1 MVIKRLVAAMWL
13 AGVSHAVHAETFT
26 VKDIQVEGLQRVA
39 LGAAL
44 NNLPFNIGDTVNEY
58 TLSRSIKTLYAA
70 GHFDEITVLRD
81 GETIIYRVKERP
93 TINNIEFDGN
103 KDIKEEQLK
112 ESLTNQKIIV
122 GEQLDR
128 TIVRELENGLTEFF
142 HGVGKYNAKVEIK
155 LTYLPRNRV
164 NLKLEFKE
172 GDAASVRQIN
182 IVGNELFSDEE
193 ILKDTE
199 QMVDLPWW
207 RFMSSDRY
215 QKDKIKGD
223 LEKVR
228 SFYLD
233 RGYLRFDIEAN
244 TVAVSPDK
252 TSVYLTLQIKEGEQ
266 YTIKGIE
273 FVGDLIGH
281 DELIKA
287 MMPLKD
293 GQLYNGALVT
303 YTEESIAKFLAT
315 FGYAN
320 SKVRTATNINDDT
333 KEVALTINV
342 NPGKRIQVNRITVT
356 GNASTQ
362 DEVIR
367 RELRQMEGASLSN
380 DLLEM
385 SKLRIQRLPYIE
397 KVEFETKDVAGLDDK
412 VDVVFKIKERPS
424 GSFNAGVSY
433 GSYQGLA
440 FQFGVEQQSFLGS
453 GNSAGISFNTNKYQ
467 KSVNLSFTDP
477 YFTLDG
483 VSLGGNISYSDF
495 DGSRAGFEAY
505 NQKTYGIGANIGY
518 PVNEYNRL
526 TFGSNIVWNEINAN
540 SFQQDFDQIRHFRGV
555 LISADQ
561 PDADYKFT
569 NYELI
574 AGWLM
579 STLNRGTFPT
589 DGSYLGAN
597 LKVTTPNSD
606 LTYFKTSFEA
616 RNYIALSNDHA
627 WSFLSKLELG
637 YGNGYGSVNGYDH
650 TLPFNDSFSA
660 GGQNFRG
667 FENRVVGP
675 RSISRYQT
683 TVPGLP
689 DSGDGGIGVVDLP
702 SSPKYD
708 YYQVGRRSFG
718 GNALALATLELITPT
733 PFVKE
738 DYANSVRTSLFV
750 DAGNVWDTEFDI
762 NRYASLRPLPESL
775 SGGYISPQL
784 MDYSDAGMMRVSAG
798 LTVQWISPMGPLTFS
813 LAKILRKYEGD
824 EQENFSFNI
833 GTTF

>member
-1 MVIKRLVAAMWL
+1 MTIKRLVAAMWL
-13 AGVSHAVHAETFT
+13 ASASASVLAEQSFT
-26 VKDIQVEGLQRVA
+26 VQDIQVEGLQRVA

-44 NNLPFNIGDTVNEY
+44 NNLPFNIGDTVTEY
-58 TLSRSIKTLYAA
+58 TLSKSIKTLYAA

-81 GETIIYRVKERP
+81 GNAIIYRVKERP
-93 TINNIEFDGN
+93 TINAVEFDGN
-103 KDIKEEQLK
+103 KDIKEEQLQ

-122 GEQLDR
+122 GEQLDK
-128 TIVRELENGLTEFF
+128 TIIRELENGLTEFF

-193 ILKDTE
+193 IMKDIE
-199 QMVDLPWW
+199 SMVDLPWW

-215 QKDKIKGD
+215 QKDTLKGD
-223 LEKVR
+223 LEKIR
-228 SFYLD
+228 SYYLD

-252 TSVYLTLQIKEGEQ
+252 NSVYVTLQVKEGVQ
-266 YTIKGIE
+266 YNIKGIE
-273 FVGDLIGH
+273 FVGDLLGQ

-287 MMPLKD
+287 MLPLKD

-303 YTEESIAKFLAT
+303 YTEESIAKFLAS

-320 SKVRTATNINDDT
+320 SKVRTSTNINDDT
-333 KEVALTINV
+333 KEVALSINV
-342 NPGKRIQVNRITVT
+342 DPGKRVYVNRISVT
-356 GNASTQ
+356 GNSATK

-367 RELRQMEGASLSN
+367 REMRQMEGSWLSN
-380 DLLEM
+380 DRLEM
-385 SKLRIQRLPYIE
+385 SKLFIQRLPYIE
-397 KVEFETKDVAGLDDK
+397 KVEFETKDVPGVDDK
-412 VDVVFKIKERPS
+412 VDVTFKIKERPS
-424 GSFNAGVSY
+424 GSFNAGVSF

-483 VSLGGNISYSDF
+483 VSLGGSVFYSDF
-495 DGSRAGFEAY
+495 DGSRAGLEAY
-505 NQKTYGIGANIGY
+505 NQKSYGTGVNFGY
-518 PVNEYNRL
+518 PLNDFNRL
-526 TFGSNIVWNEINAN
+526 NFGVNVVWNEIN
-540 SFQQDFDQIRHFRGV
+540 SIQEFDQIRHFRGV
-555 LISADQ
+555 LIDSSN
-561 PDADYKFT
+561 PDAAYKFT
-569 NYELI
+569 NYELL
-574 AGWLM
+574 AGWVM

-589 DGSYLGAN
+589 DGTYLGAN
-597 LKVTTPNSD
+597 IKVTTPNSD
-606 LTYFKTSFEA
+606 LTYFKTNFEA
-616 RNYIALSNDHA
+616 RHYIPLSSDHG

-637 YGNGYGSVNGYDH
+637 YGNGYGDNNGYDH
-650 TLPFNDSFSA
+650 TLPFNDSFYA

-667 FENRVVGP
+667 FENRVIGP
-675 RSISRYQT
+675 RAVYRY
-683 TVPGLP
+683 VNAIPGLP
-689 DSGDGGIGVVDLP
+689 DPLNGASGGGLP
-702 SSPKYD
+702 NSAKYD
-708 YYQVGRRSFG
+708 TYQVSRRSFG
-718 GNALALATLELITPT
+718 GNAMAIGTLELITPT
-733 PFVKE
+733 PFLKE

-762 NRYASLRPLPESL
+762 NRYTGLTQAMDSSYYQPGLL
-775 SGGYISPQL
+775 
-784 MDYSDAGMMRVSAG
+784 DYSDAGMMRASAG

>member
-1 MVIKRLVAAMWL
+1 MTIKRLVAAMWL
-13 AGVSHAVHAETFT
+13 ASASASVLAEQSFT
-26 VKDIQVEGLQRVA
+26 VQDIQVEGLQRVA

-44 NNLPFNIGDTVNEY
+44 NNLPFNIGDTVTEY
-58 TLSRSIKTLYAA
+58 TLSKSIKTLYAA

-81 GETIIYRVKERP
+81 GNAIIYRVKERP
-93 TINNIEFDGN
+93 TINAVEFDGN
-103 KDIKEEQLK
+103 KDIKEEQLQ

-122 GEQLDR
+122 GEQLDK
-128 TIVRELENGLTEFF
+128 TIIRELENGLTEFF

-193 ILKDTE
+193 IMKDIE
-199 QMVDLPWW
+199 SMVDLPWW

-215 QKDKIKGD
+215 QKDTLKGD
-223 LEKVR
+223 LEKIR
-228 SFYLD
+228 SYYLD
-233 RGYLRFDIEAN
+233 RGYLRFDIESN

-252 TSVYLTLQIKEGEQ
+252 NSVYVTLQVKEGVQ

-273 FVGDLIGH
+273 FVGDLIGQ

-287 MMPLKD
+287 MLPLKD

-303 YTEESIAKFLAT
+303 YTEESIAKFLAS

-320 SKVRTATNINDDT
+320 SKVRTSTNINDDT
-333 KEVALTINV
+333 KEVALSINV
-342 NPGKRIQVNRITVT
+342 APGKRVYVNRIAVT
-356 GNASTQ
+356 GNASTK

-367 RELRQMEGASLSN
+367 REMRQMEGSWLSN
-380 DLLEM
+380 DRLEM
-385 SKLRIQRLPYIE
+385 SKLFIQRLPYIE
-397 KVEFETKDVAGLDDK
+397 KVEFETKDVPGVDDK
-412 VDVVFKIKERPS
+412 VDVTFKIKERPS
-424 GSFNAGVSY
+424 GSFNAGVSF

-477 YFTLDG
+477 YFTLNG
-483 VSLGGNISYSDF
+483 VSLGGSVFYSDF
-495 DGSRAGFEAY
+495 DGSRAGLEAY
-505 NQKTYGIGANIGY
+505 NQKSYGTGVNFGY
-518 PVNEYNRL
+518 PLNDFNRL
-526 TFGSNIVWNEINAN
+526 NFGVNVVWNDIN
-540 SFQQDFDQIRHFRGV
+540 SIQEFDQIRHFRGV
-555 LISADQ
+555 LIDAAN
-561 PDADYKFT
+561 PDAAYKFT
-569 NYELI
+569 NYELL
-574 AGWLM
+574 AGWVM

-597 LKVTTPNSD
+597 IKVTTPNSD
-606 LTYFKTSFEA
+606 LTYFKTNFEA
-616 RNYIALSNDHA
+616 RHYIPLSSDHA

-637 YGNGYGSVNGYDH
+637 YGNGYGSENGYDH
-650 TLPFNDSFSA
+650 TLPFNDSFYA

-667 FENRVVGP
+667 FENRVIGP
-675 RSISRYQT
+675 RAVYRY
-683 TVPGLP
+683 VSAIPGLP
-689 DSGDGGIGVVDLP
+689 DPFNGSSSGLP
-702 SSPKYD
+702 NSSKYD
-708 YYQVGRRSFG
+708 TYQVSRRSFG
-718 GNALALATLELITPT
+718 GNAMAIGTLELITPT
-733 PFVKE
+733 PFLKE

-762 NRYASLRPLPESL
+762 SRYDGLTKALDSSYYQPGLL
-775 SGGYISPQL
+775 
-784 MDYSDAGMMRVSAG
+784 DYSDAGMMRVSAG

-813 LAKILRKYEGD
+813 LAKIIRKYEGD

>member
-1 MVIKRLVAAMWL
+1 MTIKRLVAAMWL
-13 AGVSHAVHAETFT
+13 ASASASVLAEQSFT
-26 VKDIQVEGLQRVA
+26 VQDIQVEGLQRVA

-44 NNLPFNIGDTVNEY
+44 NNLPFNIGDTVTEY
-58 TLSRSIKTLYAA
+58 TLSKSIKTLYAA

-81 GETIIYRVKERP
+81 GNAIIYRVKERP
-93 TINNIEFDGN
+93 TINAVEFDGN
-103 KDIKEEQLK
+103 KDIKEEQLQ

-122 GEQLDR
+122 GEQLDK
-128 TIVRELENGLTEFF
+128 TIIRELENGLTEFF

-193 ILKDTE
+193 IMKDIE
-199 QMVDLPWW
+199 SMVDLPWW

-215 QKDKIKGD
+215 QKDTLKGD
-223 LEKVR
+223 LEKIR
-228 SFYLD
+228 SYYLD
-233 RGYLRFDIEAN
+233 RGYLRFDIESN

-252 TSVYLTLQIKEGEQ
+252 NSVYVTLQVKEGVQ

-273 FVGDLIGH
+273 FVGDLIGQ

-287 MMPLKD
+287 MLPLKD

-303 YTEESIAKFLAT
+303 YTEESIAKFLAS

-320 SKVRTATNINDDT
+320 SKVRTSTNINDDT
-333 KEVALTINV
+333 KEVALSINV
-342 NPGKRIQVNRITVT
+342 APGKRVYVNRIAVT
-356 GNASTQ
+356 GNASTK

-367 RELRQMEGASLSN
+367 REMRQMEGSWLSN
-380 DLLEM
+380 DRLEM
-385 SKLRIQRLPYIE
+385 SKLFIQRLPYIE
-397 KVEFETKDVAGLDDK
+397 KVEFETKDVPGVDDK
-412 VDVVFKIKERPS
+412 VDVTFKIKERPS
-424 GSFNAGVSY
+424 GSFNAGVSF

-477 YFTLDG
+477 YFTLNG
-483 VSLGGNISYSDF
+483 VSLGGSVFYSDF
-495 DGSRAGFEAY
+495 DGSRAGLEAY
-505 NQKTYGIGANIGY
+505 NQKSYGTGVNFGY
-518 PVNEYNRL
+518 PLNDFNRL
-526 TFGSNIVWNEINAN
+526 NFGVNVVWNDIN
-540 SFQQDFDQIRHFRGV
+540 SIQEFDQIRHFRGV
-555 LISADQ
+555 LIDAAN
-561 PDADYKFT
+561 PDAAYKFT
-569 NYELI
+569 NYELL
-574 AGWLM
+574 AGWVM

-597 LKVTTPNSD
+597 IKVTTPNSD
-606 LTYFKTSFEA
+606 LTYFKTNFEA
-616 RNYIALSNDHA
+616 RHYIPLSSDHA

-637 YGNGYGSVNGYDH
+637 YGNGYGSENGYDH
-650 TLPFNDSFSA
+650 TLPFNDSFYA

-667 FENRVVGP
+667 FENRVIGP
-675 RSISRYQT
+675 RAVYRY
-683 TVPGLP
+683 VSAIPGLP
-689 DSGDGGIGVVDLP
+689 DPFNGSSSGLP
-702 SSPKYD
+702 NSSKYD
-708 YYQVGRRSFG
+708 TYQVSRRSFG
-718 GNALALATLELITPT
+718 GNAMAIGTLELITPT
-733 PFVKE
+733 PFLKE

-762 NRYASLRPLPESL
+762 SRYDGLTQALDSSYYQPGLL
-775 SGGYISPQL
+775 
-784 MDYSDAGMMRVSAG
+784 DYSDAGMMRVSAG

-813 LAKILRKYEGD
+813 LAKIIRKYEGD

>member
-1 MVIKRLVAAMWL
+1 MTIKRLVAAMWL
-13 AGVSHAVHAETFT
+13 ASASASVLAEQSFT
-26 VKDIQVEGLQRVA
+26 VQDIQVEGLQRVA

-44 NNLPFNIGDTVNEY
+44 NNLPFNIGDTVTEY
-58 TLSRSIKTLYAA
+58 TLSKSIKTLYAA

-81 GETIIYRVKERP
+81 GNAIIYRVKERP
-93 TINNIEFDGN
+93 TINAVEFDGN
-103 KDIKEEQLK
+103 KDIKEEQLQ

-122 GEQLDR
+122 GEQLDK
-128 TIVRELENGLTEFF
+128 TIIRELENGLTEFF

-193 ILKDTE
+193 IMKDIE
-199 QMVDLPWW
+199 SMVDLPWW

-215 QKDKIKGD
+215 QKDTLKGD
-223 LEKVR
+223 LEKIR

-252 TSVYLTLQIKEGEQ
+252 NSVYVTLQVTEGVQ

-273 FVGDLIGH
+273 FVGDLIGQ

-287 MMPLKD
+287 MLPLKD

-303 YTEESIAKFLAT
+303 YTEESIAKFLAS

-320 SKVRTATNINDDT
+320 SKVRTSTNINDDT
-333 KEVALTINV
+333 KEVALSINV
-342 NPGKRIQVNRITVT
+342 APGKRVYVNRISVT
-356 GNASTQ
+356 GNASTK

-367 RELRQMEGASLSN
+367 REMRQMEGSWLSN
-380 DLLEM
+380 DRLEM
-385 SKLRIQRLPYIE
+385 SKLFIQRLPYIE
-397 KVEFETKDVAGLDDK
+397 KVEFETKDVPGVDDK
-412 VDVVFKIKERPS
+412 VDVTFKIKERPS
-424 GSFNAGVSY
+424 GSFNAGVSF

-483 VSLGGNISYSDF
+483 VSLGGSVFYSDF
-495 DGSRAGFEAY
+495 DGSRAGLEAY
-505 NQKTYGIGANIGY
+505 NQKSYGAGVNFGYPLNDFNRLNFGAN
-518 PVNEYNRL
+518 V
-526 TFGSNIVWNEINAN
+526 VWNNIN
-540 SFQQDFDQIRHFRGV
+540 SIQEFDQIRHFRGV
-555 LISADQ
+555 LIDAAN
-561 PDADYKFT
+561 PDAAYKFT
-569 NYELI
+569 NYELL
-574 AGWLM
+574 AGWVM

-589 DGSYLGAN
+589 DGTYLGAN
-597 LKVTTPNSD
+597 IKVTTPNSD
-606 LTYFKTSFEA
+606 LTYFKTNFEA
-616 RNYIALSNDHA
+616 RHYIPLSSDHG

-637 YGNGYGSVNGYDH
+637 YGNGYGDKNGYDH
-650 TLPFNDSFSA
+650 TLPFNDSFYA

-667 FENRVVGP
+667 FENRVIGP
-675 RSISRYQT
+675 RAVYRY
-683 TVPGLP
+683 VNAIPGLP
-689 DSGDGGIGVVDLP
+689 DPFNGASAGGLP
-702 SSPKYD
+702 NSSKYD
-708 YYQVGRRSFG
+708 TYQVSRRSFG
-718 GNALALATLELITPT
+718 GNAMAIGTLELITPT
-733 PFVKE
+733 PFLKE

-762 NRYASLRPLPESL
+762 SRYDGLTQALDSSYYQPGLL
-775 SGGYISPQL
+775 
-784 MDYSDAGMMRVSAG
+784 DYSDAGMMRVSAG

-813 LAKILRKYEGD
+813 LAKIIRKYEGD

>member
-1 MVIKRLVAAMWL
+1 MTIKRLVAAMWL
-13 AGVSHAVHAETFT
+13 ASASASVLAEQSFT
-26 VKDIQVEGLQRVA
+26 VQDIQVEGLQRVA

-44 NNLPFNIGDTVNEY
+44 NNLPFNIGDTVTEY
-58 TLSRSIKTLYAA
+58 TLSKSIKTLYAA

-81 GETIIYRVKERP
+81 GNAIIYRVKERP
-93 TINNIEFDGN
+93 TINAVEFDGN
-103 KDIKEEQLK
+103 KDIKEEQLQ

-122 GEQLDR
+122 GEQLDK
-128 TIVRELENGLTEFF
+128 TIIRELENGLTEFF

-193 ILKDTE
+193 IMKDIE
-199 QMVDLPWW
+199 SMVDLPWW

-215 QKDKIKGD
+215 QKDTLKGD
-223 LEKVR
+223 LEKIR
-228 SFYLD
+228 SYYLD
-233 RGYLRFDIEAN
+233 RGYLRFDIESN

-252 TSVYLTLQIKEGEQ
+252 NSVYVTLQVKEGVQ

-273 FVGDLIGH
+273 FVGDLIGQ

-287 MMPLKD
+287 MLPLKD

-303 YTEESIAKFLAT
+303 YTEESIAKFLAS

-320 SKVRTATNINDDT
+320 SKVRTSTNINDDT
-333 KEVALTINV
+333 KEVALSINV
-342 NPGKRIQVNRITVT
+342 APGKRVYVNRIAVT
-356 GNASTQ
+356 GNASTK

-367 RELRQMEGASLSN
+367 REMRQMEGSWLSN
-380 DLLEM
+380 DRLEM
-385 SKLRIQRLPYIE
+385 SKLFIQRLPYIE
-397 KVEFETKDVAGLDDK
+397 KVEFETKDVPGVDDK
-412 VDVVFKIKERPS
+412 VDVTFKIKERPS
-424 GSFNAGVSY
+424 GSFNAGVSF

-477 YFTLDG
+477 YFTLNG
-483 VSLGGNISYSDF
+483 VCLGGSVFYSDF
-495 DGSRAGFEAY
+495 DGSRAGLEAY
-505 NQKTYGIGANIGY
+505 NQKSYGTGVNFGY
-518 PVNEYNRL
+518 PLNDFNRL
-526 TFGSNIVWNEINAN
+526 NFGVNVVWNDIN
-540 SFQQDFDQIRHFRGV
+540 SIQEFDQIRHFRGV
-555 LISADQ
+555 LIDAAN
-561 PDADYKFT
+561 PDAAYKFT
-569 NYELI
+569 NYELL
-574 AGWLM
+574 AGWVM

-597 LKVTTPNSD
+597 IKVTTPNSD
-606 LTYFKTSFEA
+606 LTYFKTNFEA
-616 RNYIALSNDHA
+616 RHYIPLSSDHA

-637 YGNGYGSVNGYDH
+637 YGNGYGSENGYDH
-650 TLPFNDSFSA
+650 TLPFNDSFYA

-667 FENRVVGP
+667 FENRVIGP
-675 RSISRYQT
+675 RAVYRY
-683 TVPGLP
+683 VSAIPGLP
-689 DSGDGGIGVVDLP
+689 DPFNGSSSGLP
-702 SSPKYD
+702 NSSKYD
-708 YYQVGRRSFG
+708 TYQVSRRSFG
-718 GNALALATLELITPT
+718 GNAMAIGTLELITPT
-733 PFVKE
+733 PFLKE

-762 NRYASLRPLPESL
+762 SRYDGLTQALDSSYYQPGLL
-775 SGGYISPQL
+775 
-784 MDYSDAGMMRVSAG
+784 DYSDAGMMRVSAG

-813 LAKILRKYEGD
+813 LAKIIRKYEGD